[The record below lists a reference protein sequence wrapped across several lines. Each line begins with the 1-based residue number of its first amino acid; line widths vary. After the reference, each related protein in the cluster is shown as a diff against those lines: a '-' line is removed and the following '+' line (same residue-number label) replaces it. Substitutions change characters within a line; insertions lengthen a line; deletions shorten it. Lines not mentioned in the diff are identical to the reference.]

1 MAVVRGDLENV
12 YERFR
17 KVLKQFDSKHFIRLT
32 ADCPLVMPDLI
43 DSVFEKFTTEDC
55 DYISNAINPTYPD
68 GLDIE
73 ILKTQAFEKLSNM
86 KLSKAEKEHVTLGIY
101 SRKTEFKIFSFEDIY
116 NLSGERWTVDYP
128 EDLEFIRR
136 VYSEF
141 KGREGEFSLQDVSD
155 LLSKYPALRNKIG
168 GNYRNISLKRSSDDI
183 GFKNE

>member
-1 MAVVRGDLENV
+1 
-12 YERFR
+12 
-17 KVLKQFDSKHFIRLT
+17 
-32 ADCPLVMPDLI
+32 
-43 DSVFEKFTTEDC
+43 
-55 DYISNAINPTYPD
+55 
-68 GLDIE
+68 
-73 ILKTQAFEKLSNM
+73 M

-141 KGREGEFSLQDVSD
+141 KGREGEFSLQEVTD